1 MIFGTMLAGE
11 KRYRPHPNIVAPQ
24 PEVFLTKEQC
34 ESFWHDGFLSLPQI
48 TSADDLARIRTLY
61 DQMFEERAGWHDGNY
76 FDLVGLGN
84 DPDKFKIQHLQRIT
98 DYCPDL
104 LATRYFCNATCV
116 AGQLLGG
123 SVKHLYDIAISKPPC
138 SDAATPWHQ
147 DAAFLAETSYF
158 ETLVFWVP
166 LQPVDS
172 SNGCMNFIPGSHR
185 GPLFTHRSP
194 GGDTRVNGLEAVGI
208 DKSGAVACPLPAGGA
223 TIHHF
228 RTLHGTG
235 GNNTAGLRRALTFG
249 FGIRR
254 SKPTIV
260 GPFDWLMAKD
270 HFEFHHGAR
279 SGPMHWI
286 KKRASPYITRL
297 MVGLNGN

>member
-11 KRYRPHPNIVAPQ
+11 QKYQRHPSTDAPQ
-24 PEVFLTKEQC
+24 SEVLLTKEQC
-34 ESFWHDGFLSLPQI
+34 ESFWRDGFLSLPQI
-48 TSADDLARIRTLY
+48 TSPDDLARIRILY
-61 DQMFEERAGWHDGNY
+61 DRMFEERAGWRDGNY
-76 FDLVGLGN
+76 FDLVGLEN

-98 DYCPDL
+98 DYCPEL
-104 LATRYFCNATCV
+104 LTTKYFHNAISL
-116 AGQLLGG
+116 ARQLLGG
-123 SVKHLYDIAISKPPC
+123 PAKHLYDIAISKPPR
-138 SDAATPWHQ
+138 SDAETPWHQ

-166 LQPVDS
+166 LQAVDP
-172 SNGCMNFIPGSHR
+172 SNGCMNFISGSHR
-185 GPLFTHRSP
+185 GPILTHRSP

-208 DKSGAVACPLPAGGA
+208 DKSAAVACPLPAGGA

-235 GNNTAGLRRALTFG
+235 GNNTAAFMRALTFG

-254 SKPTIV
+254 PKPTIV
-260 GPFDWLMAKD
+260 GPFDWLTAKD
-270 HFEFHHGAR
+270 HFELHHGAR

-297 MVGLNGN
+297 WLG